1 MTNFSV
7 VGHRLPR
14 VDALA
19 KVTGAAVFSAD
30 VSLPGMLY
38 GKVLRSPLPHALIR
52 RLDVTRARSLKGV
65 WAVIT
70 AEDVPGYTR
79 KGILAFEEMAHLAKG
94 KVVYA
99 GQPVAAV
106 AAESPALAEKALD
119 LIQVTYES
127 LPPILDTDIS
137 LQADAPLI
145 HDGLYTNTI
154 SHPRPGSDDRPSNL
168 AFHFKVVKGDLEA
181 GLAQADV
188 VVENTFR
195 THMVHQGFIEP
206 FAALAAVDAGG
217 RLTVW
222 TQTQGFFMTQQMLSQ
237 FLDLPLDHIKVVP
250 VEIGGAFG
258 GKTYQPLSPL
268 CALLARKAG
277 RPVRMEMSRDEVLSD
292 SRSAPESNITVK
304 IGATR
309 QGKITAASATLI
321 YDAGAFPEMSHA
333 MFVSHNMF
341 CQYAIA
347 NVSIDAKDVLT
358 NKVPAAFYRAP
369 AMPQL
374 HFAMES
380 QMDQLA
386 MELDLDPLELRLHN
400 IAQEGDTTPQ
410 GDVLPRVGFKQT
422 LAYMA
427 DQLKDRPACQDDHC
441 GRGIACGYWRGA
453 TGSFGAQIRLNGD
466 GSVNLI
472 LGITDISGSRTSIA
486 QIVAE
491 ELGLSFDQVQVV
503 CSDTDSAPW
512 ATMSVGSMTV
522 YSLSVAVCQ
531 ACEDIKAQ
539 LAKMAAKKMG
549 VPPGEIDFKKGVF
562 QVRTDSDNVVTIADL
577 AKTTTSM
584 FGGTG
589 PVMGHGSVSGLPASP
604 TLSVHAVDVVVD
616 RECGKVNI
624 RSYLAAQDVGKAINP
639 LSVEGQ
645 IQGAVAQGI
654 GWALMEQFVFKEGVL
669 QNTDLLDYRIPTA
682 VDVPTIEAKLV
693 EVASSHGVYGL
704 KHAGEPPMIPVP
716 AAIANAVC
724 RAIGVRLL
732 TLPMTPETVLRA
744 LDSEFHHPD
753 IP

>member
-7 VGHRLPR
+7 VGQRLPR
-14 VDALA
+14 VDALS

-30 VSLPGMLY
+30 VSLPGMLH
-38 GKVLRSPLPHALIR
+38 GKVLRSPTAHAFIR
-52 RLDVTRARSLKGV
+52 RLDVSQARSLKGV

-70 AEDVPGYTR
+70 AEDVPGYAR
-79 KGILAFEEMAHLAKG
+79 KGVLAFEEMAHLAKG

-106 AAESPALAEKALD
+106 AAESQALAEQALD
-119 LIQVTYES
+119 LIQVVYDP
-127 LPPILDTDIS
+127 LPPILDPDIS
-137 LQADAPLI
+137 LLPDTPLI

-154 SHPRPGSDDRPSNL
+154 SKPRPGSDERPSNL
-168 AFHFKVVKGDLEA
+168 AYHFEIIKGDPEA
-181 GLAQADV
+181 GFAQADM

-206 FAALAAVDAGG
+206 FAALASVDAGG

-222 TQTQGFFMTQQMLSQ
+222 TQTQGFFMTQQMLAQ
-237 FLDLPLDHIKVVP
+237 FLDLPLNDIKVVP

-268 CALLARKAG
+268 CALLARQAG
-277 RPVRMEMSRDEVLSD
+277 RPVRMEMSRDEVLAD
-292 SRSAPESNITVK
+292 SRSAPESKITVK

-309 QGKITAASATLI
+309 QGHITAASATLI

-333 MFVSHNMF
+333 MFVSRNMF

-347 NVSIDAKDVLT
+347 NVAIDAKDVLT

-380 QMDQLA
+380 QIDQLA
-386 MELDLDPLELRLHN
+386 LALDLDPLDLRIQN
-400 IAQEGDTTPQ
+400 IAKEGDTTPQ
-410 GDVLPRVGFKQT
+410 GDALPRVGFEQT

-427 DQLKDRPACQDDHC
+427 EQLRDRPTPVGIDC

-486 QIVAE
+486 QITAE
-491 ELGLSFDQVQVV
+491 ELGLSLDQVHVV
-503 CSDTDSAPW
+503 GSDTDSAPW

-539 LAKMAAKKMG
+539 LTRLAAKKMG
-549 VPPGEIDFKKGVF
+549 VPSDEIEFHNGLF
-562 QVRTDSDNVVTIADL
+562 QVRTDRAKEVSIADL
-577 AKTTTSM
+577 ARSTTSM

-604 TLSVHAVDVVVD
+604 TLSVHAVDVAVD
-616 RECGKVNI
+616 RESGKVDI
-624 RSYLAAQDVGKAINP
+624 RSYVAAQDVGKAINP
-639 LSVEGQ
+639 MSVEGQ

-654 GWALMEQFVFKEGVL
+654 GWALTEQFIFKEGVL
-669 QNTDLLDYRIPTA
+669 QNADLLDYRIPTA
-682 VDVPTIEAKLV
+682 MDVPIIEARLV

-716 AAIANAVC
+716 AAIANAVS

-732 TLPMTPETVLRA
+732 TLPLTPETVLRA
-744 LDSEFHHPD
+744 LNSDLFHPD